1 MKRFLLVLGVLLS
14 GCASSVTGPTVT
26 LQGAD
31 GKTVTVHVELART
44 PEEQAKG
51 LMGRTELP
59 EGAGMLFMFAEERP
73 LSFWMK
79 NTLIP
84 LDILFFT
91 AEGGFVSS
99 ATMTPCTEDFCP
111 SYSSNAPARYAL
123 EVPVGFA
130 ALHGVGRGWSMR
142 LHE

>member
-1 MKRFLLVLGVLLS
+1 MKRFLVVLGVLLS
-14 GCASSVTGPTVT
+14 GCASAVAGPTVT
-26 LQGAD
+26 LQSPD
-31 GKTVTVHVELART
+31 GKSVTVQVELART
-44 PEEQAKG
+44 QEEQAKG

-59 EGAGMLFMFAEERP
+59 EKSGMLFVFAEERP

-91 AEGGFVSS
+91 AQGGFVSAVS
-99 ATMTPCTEDFCP
+99 MTPCTEEFCP
-111 SYSSNAPARYAL
+111 SYASQAPALYAL
-123 EVPVGFA
+123 EVPAGFA
-130 ALHGVGRGWSMR
+130 AVHGVGRGWSMR

>member
-1 MKRFLLVLGVLLS
+1 MKRFLLVLGVVLS
-14 GCASSVTGPTVT
+14 GCASSVAVPTVT
-26 LQGAD
+26 LESPEGETL
-31 GKTVTVHVELART
+31 TVRVEIART
-44 PEEQAKG
+44 PEEQSKG

-59 EGAGMLFMFAEERP
+59 EGAGMLFVFAEERP

-111 SYSSNAPARYAL
+111 SYSSQAPARFAL
-123 EVPVGFA
+123 EVPAGF
-130 ALHGVGRGWSMR
+130 LSSHKVGRGWTMR
-142 LHE
+142 LRE